1 MAQTLID
8 NALEQTS
15 LSLSQVAKR
24 ITTHGDLILSRW
36 SKKSKDKLRS
46 WLGAANSLPSWL
58 QTSVLIEE
66 RMKLISLLYVRTT
79 FSSEHWT
86 AFDAIESGASFNK
99 EKEQPS
105 PFSSAYVM
113 VCGVY
118 FGRVV
123 GFELD
128 AARNRTMLALP
139 HALYIFRKQNE
150 LATAL
155 LTVVDAIVA
164 EAAPSGNTKWLALTN
179 AGLSGVGGRLDSYQ
193 DAGFLPPVNGLDTNA
208 LLQAVLDKRD
218 QMVDEVELLQ
228 TDPEYTRDHVL
239 ALKAD
244 IRWDANVSPD
254 IKWEHVASRF
264 ATEAI
269 SELNVWHDIVLT
281 CEDLRTSCQNYESA
295 TTILAG
301 EILHPD
307 NFHMLTVLRQL
318 LYDSQRFQWE
328 ELYTAITQMHG
339 MKDLYRMCSAGG
351 KLVPVRKS
359 VRPGA
364 QETPSDRIHK
374 AFCDLATAMNARYTS
389 KSPQFNA
396 LLEQL
401 AAVQFDKRA
410 HRCLSTLIQ
419 LDALQLC
426 VDWCQTPPPQWQ
438 AAGSGTHESF
448 VASQS
453 TSEDFFVEKRHTE
466 IDPSRRDSYEILTS
480 GQPHPKWKPLG
491 PLLRAVC
498 EHPPPKA
505 GQRDALSLAKAD
517 EAREHL
523 TVFWQTLRKIMVA
536 DRKRQAPTD
545 QRYPAL
551 LLDFFSYDVAPE
563 YLAGVEAERAEIEAE
578 DQRSRDAAAASKQAK
593 AAQSE
598 DAQQTTWG
606 EEGSTS
612 NKPAKEKATKPKAS
626 GLTSEEELDLLQ
638 VGFDNVQLA
647 EPVEAAAAVP
657 AEPAKVHI
665 AVKQD
670 SIAVF
675 RKMFTSEGSTSVRW
689 LHMAQ
694 AMVDAGMTMTQNP
707 GSGVKFRY
715 GLRSIV
721 IDKPHPVPEV
731 SARMLRQV
739 QWYYVK
745 GPEAPL
751 RYSFCGS
758 SSRRCCSIV
767 LIWSHKVAGQM

>member
-1 MAQTLID
+1 VFLRTPYNFFFEHHTHNPFSEHHTASSLNTTQLLLRTLHNFFFETYTALSLNTAQFFLQMSTHTMAQTLID

-15 LSLSQVAKR
+15 LTLSQVAKR

-66 RMKLISLLYVRTT
+66 RMKLISLLHVRTT

-99 EKEQPS
+99 EKQQPS
-105 PFSSAYVM
+105 PFSSAYVLI
-113 VCGVY
+113 CGAY

-139 HALYIFRKQNE
+139 HALYIFKKQNE

-155 LTVVDAIVA
+155 LAVVDAIVA
-164 EAAPSGNTKWLALTN
+164 DASPSGNTKWLALVNT
-179 AGLSGVGGRLDSYQ
+179 GLSGVGGRLDSYQ
-193 DAGFLPPVNGLDTNA
+193 DSAFSPPVNGLDTNA
-208 LLQAVLDKRD
+208 LLQAALDKRD
-218 QMVDEVELLQ
+218 QMADEVELLQ

-301 EILHPD
+301 EIIHPD

-318 LYDSQRFQWE
+318 LNDSQRFQWE

-426 VDWCQTPPPQWQ
+426 VDWCQTLPPQWQ

-466 IDPSRRDSYEILTS
+466 IDPSRRDSYEILTA

-498 EHPPPKA
+498 EHPRRRLVSAVLCRLRK
-505 GQRDALSLAKAD
+505 QTRLAS
-517 EAREHL
+517 
-523 TVFWQTLRKIMVA
+523 TLRCSGRLCARSWSRIGS
-536 DRKRQAPTD
+536 DRRPLIRDTRRFCLISSPTTWRQSA
-545 QRYPAL
+545 
-551 LLDFFSYDVAPE
+551 
-563 YLAGVEAERAEIEAE
+563 
-578 DQRSRDAAAASKQAK
+578 QRSR
-593 AAQSE
+593 
-598 DAQQTTWG
+598 
-606 EEGSTS
+606 
-612 NKPAKEKATKPKAS
+612 PR
-626 GLTSEEELDLLQ
+626 
-638 VGFDNVQLA
+638 
-647 EPVEAAAAVP
+647 
-657 AEPAKVHI
+657 I
-665 AVKQD
+665 
-670 SIAVF
+670 
-675 RKMFTSEGSTSVRW
+675 
-689 LHMAQ
+689 
-694 AMVDAGMTMTQNP
+694 
-707 GSGVKFRY
+707 
-715 GLRSIV
+715 
-721 IDKPHPVPEV
+721 
-731 SARMLRQV
+731 SARGM
-739 QWYYVK
+739 
-745 GPEAPL
+745 PPPL
-751 RYSFCGS
+751 P
-758 SSRRCCSIV
+758 SRRRRPSRETPSRRLGEKRAV
-767 LIWSHKVAGQM
+767 LRTSQRRRKPPNPRQAV